1 MKVVYL
7 PALPLNSQMYEAQIQ
22 VLPGLGVDY
31 PGFAGRPPRE
41 GMALVDYAQDVLD
54 QMDRAGIQRAA
65 LVGTSMGAQLA
76 LYIAAHHPDRVEKL
90 VLTATHALPP
100 APQEILSGLVG
111 SEMCIRDRVHGP
123 EALVDNFLQLL
134 LSEKTRREKPQ
145 VVERV
150 RQLILAATGQ
160 GMAQAFR
167 ALATRPDPRPWL
179 GKVRVPTLILWGSED
194 RAVPPAHRGVL
205 LRIGESRLEMVPD
218 AAHYPSLENPE
229 AYTQAL
235 RAFLEG

>member
-100 APQEILSGLVG
+100 VPQEV
-111 SEMCIRDRVHGP
+111 EMFHGIAAAAEVHGP

>member
-100 APQEILSGLVG
+100 APQEV
-111 SEMCIRDRVHGP
+111 EMFQGIATAAEVHGP